1 MVQSPKPSLEFHHSD
16 SLLATHNVHAQNVVD
31 YVYISESTVCMESLY
46 LHLGIGPARDLY
58 NHVEDSFLSI
68 SVKRNVVEWGHNTIA
83 TLCLVC
89 ARKRL

>member
-1 MVQSPKPSLEFHHSD
+1 MCR
-16 SLLATHNVHAQNVVD
+16 
-31 YVYISESTVCMESLY
+31 YVSIVCMESLY

-68 SVKRNVVEWGHNTIA
+68 SVKRNVMEWRHNTIA

-89 ARKRL
+89 AEKEEIVAVHSLQQSKDCGYTDRREHFLHT

>member
-1 MVQSPKPSLEFHHSD
+1 
-16 SLLATHNVHAQNVVD
+16 
-31 YVYISESTVCMESLY
+31 MESLY